1 MRLHIAAVAAIFFIF
16 GKASAQSSQ
25 GPQGT
30 VSGHL
35 YCADSQ
41 TPCRFASV
49 IIQSAPP
56 IRDGKP
62 VASDA
67 PSHSYSSATDIDG
80 AYQMSGVV
88 PAEYYA
94 LGKLQGYL
102 SAYDLAVSM
111 YSGDSS
117 SSAQALEIAL
127 WRQWKTTRRRRA
139 ALLQLGVRPQLATN
153 TAGSGRGPWYLAR
166 AKALSVG
173 LSNAYFRSLGLPSLF
188 ENC

>member
-41 TPCRFASV
+41 TPCRPAGSF
-49 IIQSAPP
+49 IQSAPP

-88 PAEYYA
+88 PGECYA

-111 YSGDSS
+111 YSGDSLL
-117 SSAQALEIAL
+117 SAQALEIAL
-127 WRQWKTTRRRRA
+127 S
-139 ALLQLGVRPQLATN
+139 G
-153 TAGSGRGPWYLAR
+153 GSGRPRAIAGRHCCSSGYARNWQPTLLALVVAPR
-166 AKALSVG
+166 
-173 LSNAYFRSLGLPSLF
+173 
-188 ENC
+188 

>member
-62 VASDA
+62 VESDA
-67 PSHSYSSATDIDG
+67 PSHSYSSATDIEG
-80 AYQMSGVV
+80 AYQISGVA
-88 PAEYYA
+88 PGEYYA
-94 LGKLQGYL
+94 LEKLQGYL

-111 YSGDSS
+111 YSGDSLL
-117 SSAQALEIAL
+117 SAQALEIAL
-127 WRQWKTTRRRRA
+127 S
-139 ALLQLGVRPQLATN
+139 G
-153 TAGSGRGPWYLAR
+153 GSG
-166 AKALSVG
+166 
-173 LSNAYFRSLGLPSLF
+173 
-188 ENC
+188 